1 MTSAIPVATHEPGEE
16 RAARP
21 LTMFGPD
28 FPFAYDDWLAH
39 PAGLGSVPDAA
50 LGTEVAVIGGGLSGI
65 VTAYELLK
73 LGLRP
78 VVYEAHEIGGRL
90 RSVGFAG
97 HPGVVAEM
105 GAMRFPPSSTA
116 FFSYVDLLG
125 LRTTRFPNPLDVA
138 TPSTVID
145 LKGETHYA
153 ETPEDLPEIYH
164 QVAVAWHETLVRG
177 ARLEEMQA
185 AIRDRDTKVIKAI
198 WDSLVEQL
206 DDTTFYGFLAAS
218 PLFRSFRHREVFGQ
232 VGFGT
237 GGWDTDYPNSI
248 LEILRVVYTA
258 ADDDHRSIVGG
269 SQQVPVGLWQRAP
282 EQLAHWPAGTTLA
295 SLHPGGR
302 PLPAVTRL
310 HRTDPGNVTVTDA
323 AGDIRT
329 YRAAVFTAQ
338 SWMLLS
344 RIACDDDL
352 FPIDHWTAIERTHYM
367 GSTKLFCLVDR
378 PFWNDVDPQTGR
390 HRMSM
395 TLSDRMTRGTYLL
408 DQGEGKPGLIC
419 LSYTWADDSLK
430 WLPLSAQERM
440 DVMLAS
446 LREIYPD
453 VDLRRHVIASPVTVS
468 WESER
473 DFMGAF
479 KANLPGQYRYQRRL
493 FTHFVQDDLPERY
506 RGLFLAGDDISWT
519 AGWAEGAIQTALNA
533 VWGVVH
539 HLGGASHPDNPG
551 PGDVFDDIAPV
562 RLPED

>member
-1 MTSAIPVATHEPGEE
+1 MTSAIPVAAHEPGEE
-16 RAARP
+16 RPARP

-39 PAGLGSVPDAA
+39 PAGLGEMPEAEH
-50 LGTEVAVIGGGLSGI
+50 GTEVAVIGGGLSGI
-65 VTAYELLK
+65 VTAYELMR

-78 VVYEAHEIGGRL
+78 VVYEAHQIGGRL
-90 RSVGFAG
+90 RSTPFEG

-116 FFSYVDLLG
+116 LFSYVRDLG

-138 TPSTVID
+138 TPSTVVD

-153 ETPEDLPEIYH
+153 RTLDDLPPLYRE
-164 QVAVAWHETLVRG
+164 VADAWHETLVQG
-177 ARLEEMQA
+177 ARLEEMQQ
-185 AIRDRDTKVIKAI
+185 AIRDRDVKTIKAI
-198 WDSLVEQL
+198 WDELVEQL

-218 PLFRSFRHREVFGQ
+218 PAFRSFRHREVFGQ

-237 GGWDTDYPNSI
+237 GGWDTDYPNSM

-258 ADDDHRSIVGG
+258 ADDDHLSILGG
-269 SQQVPVGLWQRAP
+269 SQQIPVGLWRREVEAP
-282 EQLAHWPAGTTLA
+282 VHWPAGTSLA
-295 SLHPGGR
+295 SLHAGGR
-302 PLPAVTRL
+302 PLAGVTRL
-310 HRTDPGNVTVTDA
+310 HRTAPNCLTVTDE
-323 AGDIRT
+323 AGGIRT
-329 YRAAVFTAQ
+329 YAAAVFTAQ
-338 SWMLLS
+338 SWNLLS
-344 RIACDDDL
+344 RIVCDEEL

-378 PFWNDVDPQTGR
+378 PFWKDVDPRTGR

-395 TLSDRMTRGTYLL
+395 TLSDRMARGTYLL
-408 DQGEGKPGLIC
+408 DQGEGEPGLIC

-430 WLPLSAQERM
+430 WLPLSATERM
-440 DVMLAS
+440 EVMLAS

-479 KANLPGQYRYQRRL
+479 KANLPGHYRYQRRL
-493 FTHFVQDDLPERY
+493 FTHFVQDGLPERY

-519 AGWAEGAIQTALNA
+519 AGWAEGAVQTALNA
-533 VWGVVH
+533 VWGVAH
-539 HLGGASHPDNPG
+539 HLGGRSHPDNPG
-551 PGDVFDDIAPV
+551 PGDLFDELAPV
-562 RLPED
+562 LLPED

>member
-1 MTSAIPVATHEPGEE
+1 MTSAIPVAAHEPGEE
-16 RAARP
+16 RPARP

-39 PAGLGSVPDAA
+39 PAGLGEVPESKH
-50 LGTEVAVIGGGLSGI
+50 GTEVAVIGGGLSGI
-65 VTAYELLK
+65 VTAYELMK
-73 LGLRP
+73 LGLKP

-90 RSVGFAG
+90 RSTSFEG

-116 FFSYVDLLG
+116 LFSYVRDLG

-138 TPSTVID
+138 TPSTVVD

-153 ETPEDLPEIYH
+153 RTLDDLPPLYRE
-164 QVAVAWHETLVRG
+164 VADAWHETLVQG
-177 ARLEEMQA
+177 ARLEEMQQ
-185 AIRDRDTKVIKAI
+185 AIRDRDVKTIKAI
-198 WDSLVEQL
+198 WDELVEQL

-218 PLFRSFRHREVFGQ
+218 PAFRSFRHREVFGQ

-237 GGWDTDYPNSI
+237 GGWDTDYPNSM

-258 ADDDHRSIVGG
+258 ADDDHLSILGG
-269 SQQVPVGLWQRAP
+269 SQQIPVGLWRREVEAP
-282 EQLAHWPAGTTLA
+282 VHWPAGTSLA
-295 SLHPGGR
+295 SLHAGGR
-302 PLPAVTRL
+302 PLPGVTRL
-310 HRTDPGNVTVTDA
+310 HRTAPNCLTVTDE
-323 AGDIRT
+323 AGGIRT
-329 YRAAVFTAQ
+329 YAAAVFTAQ
-338 SWMLLS
+338 SWNLLS
-344 RIACDDDL
+344 RIVCDEEL

-378 PFWNDVDPQTGR
+378 PFWKDVDPQTGR

-430 WLPLSAQERM
+430 WLPLSATERM
-440 DVMLAS
+440 EVMLAS

-479 KANLPGQYRYQRRL
+479 KANLPGHYRYQRRL
-493 FTHFVQDDLPERY
+493 FTHFVQDELPEQY

-519 AGWAEGAIQTALNA
+519 AGWAEGAVQTALNA

-539 HLGGASHPDNPG
+539 HLGGRSHPDNPG
-551 PGDVFDDIAPV
+551 PGDLFDELAPV

>member
-16 RAARP
+16 PPLRP

-39 PAGLGSVPDAA
+39 PAGLGSVPDAEH
-50 LGTEVAVIGGGLSGI
+50 GTEVAVIGGGLAGI
-65 VTAYELLK
+65 VTAYELMK
-73 LGLRP
+73 VGLRP

-90 RSVGFAG
+90 RSVGFDG

-116 FFSYVDLLG
+116 FFSYVDRLG

-138 TPSTVID
+138 TPSTVVD

-153 ETPEDLPEIYH
+153 RTLDDLPEVYSE
-164 QVAVAWHETLVRG
+164 VARAWHETLVGG
-177 ARLEEMQA
+177 AHLEQMQE
-185 AIRDRDTKVIKAI
+185 AIRDRDVKAI
-198 WDSLVEQL
+198 QALWHELVEQL
-206 DDTTFYGFLAAS
+206 DDTTFYGFLAGS
-218 PLFRSFRHREVFGQ
+218 PAFRSFRHRELFGQ

-269 SQQVPVGLWQRAP
+269 SQQVPVGLWKRAP
-282 EQLAHWPAGTTLA
+282 EQPAHWPAGTTPA
-295 SLHPGGR
+295 SLHPGGQ

-310 HRTDPGNVTVTDA
+310 HRTAPNTITVTDA
-323 AGDIRT
+323 GGGIRT

-344 RIACDDDL
+344 RIACDEDL

-378 PFWNDVDPQTGR
+378 PFWTDVDPQTGR

-395 TLSDRMTRGTYLL
+395 TLTDRMTRGTYLL

-440 DVMLAS
+440 EVMLAS

-468 WESER
+468 WETER

-493 FTHFVQDDLPERY
+493 FTHFLQDDLPERF

-519 AGWAEGAIQTALNA
+519 AGWAEGAVQTALNA

-539 HLGGASHPDNPG
+539 HLGGSTHPDNPG
-551 PGDVFDDIAPV
+551 PGDLFDELAPV

>member
-1 MTSAIPVATHEPGEE
+1 MTSAIPVATHEPGEDPPV
-16 RAARP
+16 RP

-39 PAGLGSVPDAA
+39 PAGLGSVPAA
-50 LGTEVAVIGGGLSGI
+50 EHGTEVAVIGGGLAGI
-65 VTAYELLK
+65 VTAYELMK

-90 RSVGFAG
+90 RSVGFDG

-116 FFSYVDLLG
+116 FFSYVDRLG

-153 ETPEDLPEIYH
+153 RTLDDLPEVYSE
-164 QVAVAWHETLVRG
+164 VARAWHETLMRG
-177 ARLEEMQA
+177 ARLEEMQE
-185 AIRDRDTKVIKAI
+185 AIRDRDVKAI
-198 WDSLVEQL
+198 RALWHELVEQL
-206 DDTTFYGFLAAS
+206 DDTTFYGFLAGS
-218 PLFRSFRHREVFGQ
+218 PAFRSFRHREVFGQ

-282 EQLAHWPAGTTLA
+282 EQPAYWPAGTTLA

-302 PLPAVTRL
+302 PLPAVTQL
-310 HRTDPGNVTVTDA
+310 HRTAPNSLTVTDA
-323 AGDIRT
+323 AGEIRT

-344 RIACDDDL
+344 RIACDEDL

-378 PFWNDVDPQTGR
+378 PFWTDVDPQTGR

-395 TLSDRMTRGTYLL
+395 TLTDRMTRGTYLL

-468 WESER
+468 WETER

-493 FTHFVQDDLPERY
+493 FTHFVQDDLPERF

-519 AGWAEGAIQTALNA
+519 AGWAEGAVQTALNA

-539 HLGGASHPDNPG
+539 HLGGSTHPDNPG
-551 PGDVFDDIAPV
+551 PGDLFDELAPV